1 MSAIIQIR
9 RDLAATWT
17 SVNPTLASG
26 EIGLETDT
34 RKLKFGNGV
43 DNWTTL
49 SYFDAGTLFE
59 LVNDTTPQLGGD
71 LDLNSNVI
79 TGMVIGTDIQAY
91 SAFLDPTSSVQTQL
105 DAKAPL
111 ASPTFTGTVTL
122 PSGTESLVLDTTPQ
136 LGADLDCND
145 HQLLESSYAQIADA
159 SLGTGTHTFAYASGD
174 MQQLTATG
182 NITLATSGFITGAVC
197 SMIIDAVNWG
207 AHTITHPATWL
218 FAAGTAPTYTAAGT
232 DRLLLLKDKD
242 DLYTL
247 HVIGQDVKAV

>member
-1 MSAIIQIR
+1 MASIIQLR
-9 RDLAATWT
+9 RDTAANWT
-17 SVNPTLASG
+17 TANPTLASG
-26 EIGLETDT
+26 EFGLETDT
-34 RKLKFGNGV
+34 EKFKIGDGV
-43 DNWTTL
+43 TAWATLGYWTA
-49 SYFDAGTLFE
+49 AGSFS
-59 LVNDTTPQLGGD
+59 VVDDITPQLGGD
-71 LDLNSNVI
+71 LDLNGNVI

-122 PSGTESLVLDTTPQ
+122 PSGTELLALDTTPQ

-145 HQLLESSYAQIADA
+145 HQILESSYAQIADA